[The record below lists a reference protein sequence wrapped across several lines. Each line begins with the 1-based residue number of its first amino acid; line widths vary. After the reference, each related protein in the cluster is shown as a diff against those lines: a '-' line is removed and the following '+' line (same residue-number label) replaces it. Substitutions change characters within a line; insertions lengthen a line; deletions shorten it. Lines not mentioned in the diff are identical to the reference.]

1 MKQAISF
8 FGLAMATA
16 LTFAAITV
24 SNSAYAFRDNLQFD
38 HLSWC
43 EDNKVMMSNPDGKSS
58 KVVADCNQDQ
68 KICTSGQTYTRD
80 RVTYFAYCK

>member
-1 MKQAISF
+1 MKQALGF
-8 FGLAMATA
+8 FSLVLATA
-16 LTFAAITV
+16 AAVAAFTV
-24 SNSAYAFRDNLQFD
+24 SAPANAFRDNLQFD

-58 KVVADCNQDQ
+58 KVVADCNQEQ
-68 KICTSGQTYTRD
+68 KVCTSGQTYTRD

>member
-1 MKQAISF
+1 MKQAISL

-16 LTFAAITV
+16 LTFAAITI

>member
-1 MKQAISF
+1 VKQAISL

-16 LTFAAITV
+16 LTFAAITI